1 MSVNVH
7 KCLVE
12 IINWMC
18 YGYTG
23 KNVKNVLG
31 AITDVAAPFIFSGK
45 SSMNRLTLQS
55 FVKGKYG
62 RRVSYENTDTV
73 TSDNILHILANH
85 IGEFNLNKRIVKYL
99 WDYKNGDQ
107 PILYRTKVVRDD
119 IINNV
124 VENHAYE
131 ITQFC
136 VAQTYGEPIQYVSRS
151 KDENVNVAVDELN
164 DWLHEAHKFQ
174 RNITQGEW
182 KSATGTSFLAV
193 QYTGNDDVFRIIV
206 PTPMDT
212 FVIYSR
218 RTGEPLL
225 AVQELRDESNQTYY
239 LCFSDNMEFAV
250 KNGQLIG
257 CRLHAFGGIPIV
269 EIPNNQDRISD
280 IELVITMLDAIN
292 TMQSNRVDGIE
303 QFVQSW
309 IKFVNC
315 EVDEEAFQQM
325 KMMGALVVKS
335 NNGENKAD
343 VDVMTQELNQSE
355 TQIAKDDTWSNVQS
369 ILGIPNRSD
378 ASSGGDRQG
387 ATELKNGWDFSKQ
400 RARLKD
406 AYVMEAEKRLAKVII
421 NMLRVSGHKLGLVS
435 RDFEVNIPHSPQDN
449 LVVKCQALQYMLQC
463 GVHPLIALKTAGL
476 WSDSEKVYLMSK
488 PYLDV
493 LYKTIEDAEEQLAL
507 TDGEQA

>member
-1 MSVNVH
+1 
-7 KCLVE
+7 
-12 IINWMC
+12 
-18 YGYTG
+18 
-23 KNVKNVLG
+23 
-31 AITDVAAPFIFSGK
+31 
-45 SSMNRLTLQS
+45 MNRLTLQS
-55 FVKGKYG
+55 FVKGRYG
-62 RRVSYENTDTV
+62 RRVSYENADTV
-73 TSDNILHILANH
+73 TPDNVLQILANH
-85 IGEFNLNKRIVKYL
+85 IGEFNINKRIVKYL

-151 KDENVNVAVDELN
+151 KDEDVNVAVDELN

-218 RTGEPLL
+218 RTSEPLL
-225 AVQELRDESNQTYY
+225 AVQELRDENNQTYY

-250 KNGQLIG
+250 KNGQLVSY
-257 CRLHAFGGIPIV
+257 RLHAFGGIPIV

-421 NMLRVSGHKLGLVS
+421 NMLRVSGHRLGLAS

-507 TDGEQA
+507 ADGEQA